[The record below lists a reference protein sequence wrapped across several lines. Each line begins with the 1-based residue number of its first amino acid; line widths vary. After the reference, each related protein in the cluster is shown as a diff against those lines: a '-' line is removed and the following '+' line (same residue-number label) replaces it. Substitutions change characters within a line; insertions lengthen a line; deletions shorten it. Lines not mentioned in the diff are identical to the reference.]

1 MIRKCEICGELF
13 DITKEDIIF
22 DVFAEYT
29 LQCEKKQDGK
39 IHAKYRLDTNWF
51 KRRLYGVKCP
61 ACGAWKVLNI
71 ATGKLVEFNGA
82 PVDFVTIERDDMEYK
97 YGMRLRGFSP
107 GCQPMNGFVRRE
119 DDITGTYHD
128 IIVYNRPLTAEERKQ
143 YELDDM
149 TEAEK

>member
-1 MIRKCEICGELF
+1 MNR
-13 DITKEDIIF
+13 IIF
-22 DVFAEYT
+22 N
-29 LQCEKKQDGK
+29 
-39 IHAKYRLDTNWF
+39 R
-51 KRRLYGVKCP
+51 
-61 ACGAWKVLNI
+61 
-71 ATGKLVEFNGA
+71 KLVEFNGA

>member
-1 MIRKCEICGELF
+1 M
-13 DITKEDIIF
+13 
-22 DVFAEYT
+22 
-29 LQCEKKQDGK
+29 
-39 IHAKYRLDTNWF
+39 
-51 KRRLYGVKCP
+51 KRRQRKNEQDY
-61 ACGAWKVLNI
+61 
-71 ATGKLVEFNGA
+71 FNRKPGER
-82 PVDFVTIERDDMEYK
+82 PGDFVTIERDDMEYK

>member
-1 MIRKCEICGELF
+1 M
-13 DITKEDIIF
+13 TKEDLKKWLSE
-22 DVFAEYT
+22 AE
-29 LQCEKKQDGK
+29 
-39 IHAKYRLDTNWF
+39 HRLEVAE
-51 KRRLYGVKCP
+51 RAL
-61 ACGAWKVLNI
+61 
-71 ATGKLVEFNGA
+71 EFNGA
-82 PVDFVTIERDDMEYK
+82 PVDSVTIEKDDMEYK